1 MYPRPGGARHASEDA
16 IMDNRQTRTV
26 LAFSNALS
34 FFNSYPVKPEPRLLT
49 GMCSSLRGSIERLQE
64 LQSEQMA
71 ARLAMNGSVEV
82 RRRKLRREQMIPLV
96 RIAKPL
102 LKFAPG
108 AESALRVPHARAD
121 AQTVAA
127 AALRMADALTPH
139 AKLLAAAGYSKEYL
153 RDLRKEARALAL
165 TARTTE
171 HARKRRSEVT
181 ATITDEFKKGMKT
194 LMVIEGIVF
203 REFAASPAIQR
214 FWRNR
219 RKVSARMGR
228 PRDKTRARRG
238 LAIVPDDRARS
249 SGGVAS

>member
-1 MYPRPGGARHASEDA
+1 
-16 IMDNRQTRTV
+16 MDNRQIRTV
-26 LAFSNALS
+26 QTFWNALT
-34 FFNSYPVKPEPRLLT
+34 FFDYYPVKPEPPLLT
-49 GMCSSLRGSIERLQE
+49 GMRSSLQTSISHLQE
-64 LQSEQMA
+64 LHHEQNA
-71 ARLAMNGSVEV
+71 ARLAMNGGVEV
-82 RRRKLRREQMIPLV
+82 RRRKLRREQMMPLV

-127 AALRMADALTPH
+127 AALRMADVLTPH
-139 AKLLAAAGYSKEYL
+139 AKLLAAAGYSREYL

-181 ATITDEFKKGMKT
+181 AAIAGEFTKGMKT
-194 LMVIEGIVF
+194 LMVIEGIVL
-203 REFAASPAIQR
+203 REFAHSPDILR

-238 LAIVPDDRARS
+238 LAIVPDDTAPS
-249 SGGVAS
+249 SGAEAS